1 MLQRYVVL
9 SIPVCPFDDGSCPQ
23 ILPDRRYFGEKRR
36 PVYGTGLALTLKAMS
51 ARAVVLAVVGTGCII
66 AAGVGG
72 FVAMR
77 LSAPARGAEAI
88 QASAAVTSAPA
99 PAVPAAEP
107 SVLVNPPASADVSP
121 APVEPTAAAS
131 LPKPR
136 AEAPRATSTTTKTQ
150 KSAAAASA
158 PQPTPEPTLP
168 AVTTPVP
175 TPAGDVAPPPPPDET
190 VSAPVETP
198 KPRFEELTVVE
209 NSVIGIHLVQSISS
223 ATAKVEDKVTAKVTR
238 DVMVGGRTAI
248 PAGAT
253 LEGNVT
259 YVNPGGKFKER
270 SRLGIKFTSLVLPD
284 NTRQSIQTE
293 ALFRDGEAPAGE
305 ATSKVGASAAIGAIL
320 GAVIGGKKGAAIGA
334 GAGAAGGTAAV
345 AAGGKNDAVFAANA
359 PLTVRLTSPV
369 NVMIER
375 NPQEIR

>member
-1 MLQRYVVL
+1 
-9 SIPVCPFDDGSCPQ
+9 
-23 ILPDRRYFGEKRR
+23 
-36 PVYGTGLALTLKAMS
+36 MS
-51 ARAVVLAVVGTGCII
+51 ARTVVLAVVGTGCII

-77 LSAPARGAEAI
+77 VSAPARGAEAV
-88 QASAAVTSAPA
+88 QAPA
-99 PAVPAAEP
+99 PVTPAPPPAVPAAEP
-107 SVLVNPPASADVSP
+107 SALVNPPAPVDVPP
-121 APVEPTAAAS
+121 APVEPATPAPS
-131 LPKPR
+131 PKPR
-136 AEAPRATSTTTKTQ
+136 AETPHATSGTAKTQ
-150 KSAAAASA
+150 TQKPAAVTPS

-168 AVTTPVP
+168 AATTPVP
-175 TPAGDVAPPPPPDET
+175 TPAADVALPPPPDET
-190 VSAPVETP
+190 VPPPTETP

-209 NSVIGIHLVQSISS
+209 NSVIGIHLLQSISS

-238 DVMVGGRTAI
+238 DVMVGGRAAI
-248 PAGAT
+248 PAGST

-259 YVNPGGKFKER
+259 SVNPGGKFRER
-270 SRLGIKFTSLVLPD
+270 ARLGIKFTALVLPD
-284 NTRQSIQTE
+284 NTRQPIQTE
-293 ALFRDGEAPAGE
+293 ALFREGEAPASE

-345 AAGGKNDAVFAANA
+345 AAGGRNDAVFAANA

-369 NVMIER
+369 TVMIER

>member
-1 MLQRYVVL
+1 
-9 SIPVCPFDDGSCPQ
+9 
-23 ILPDRRYFGEKRR
+23 
-36 PVYGTGLALTLKAMS
+36 MS
-51 ARAVVLAVVGTGCII
+51 ARTVVLAVVGTGCVI

-77 LSAPARGAEAI
+77 VSAPARGAEAI
-88 QASAAVTSAPA
+88 QAPASVTPASA

-107 SVLVNPPASADVSP
+107 SALVNPPAPVDVPP
-121 APVEPTAAAS
+121 APVEPTTPAPS
-131 LPKPR
+131 PKPR
-136 AEAPRATSTTTKTQ
+136 AETPDATSGTKSQ
-150 KSAAAASA
+150 KPAAATPA
-158 PQPTPEPTLP
+158 PQSSAEPMSP
-168 AVTTPVP
+168 AATMPVP
-175 TPAGDVAPPPPPDET
+175 TPAADVAPPPPPDET
-190 VSAPVETP
+190 VPPPTETP

-238 DVMVGGRTAI
+238 DVMVGGRAAI
-248 PAGAT
+248 PAGST

-259 YVNPGGKFKER
+259 YVDPGGKFRER
-270 SRLGIKFTSLVLPD
+270 ARLGIKFTAILLPD

-293 ALFRDGEAPAGE
+293 ALFRDGEAPASE
-305 ATSKVGASAAIGAIL
+305 ATAKVGASAAIGAIL

-369 NVMIER
+369 TVMIER

>member
-1 MLQRYVVL
+1 
-9 SIPVCPFDDGSCPQ
+9 
-23 ILPDRRYFGEKRR
+23 
-36 PVYGTGLALTLKAMS
+36 MS
-51 ARAVVLAVVGTGCII
+51 ARTVVLAVVGTGCII

-77 LSAPARGAEAI
+77 VSAPARGAEAI
-88 QASAAVTSAPA
+88 QAPAPVTPASAPA
-99 PAVPAAEP
+99 PAAEP
-107 SVLVNPPASADVSP
+107 SALVNPPAPVDVPP
-121 APVEPTAAAS
+121 APIEPTTPAS
-131 LPKPR
+131 SLKPR
-136 AEAPRATSTTTKTQ
+136 VETPRASSNTAKTQ
-150 KSAAAASA
+150 KSAAVTPA
-158 PQPTPEPTLP
+158 PQVTPEPTSP
-168 AVTTPVP
+168 AATTPVP
-175 TPAGDVAPPPPPDET
+175 TPAADVAPPPPPDET
-190 VSAPVETP
+190 VPPPTVTP

-238 DVMVGGRTAI
+238 DVMVGGRAAI
-248 PAGAT
+248 PAGST

-259 YVNPGGKFKER
+259 YVNPGGKFRER
-270 SRLGIKFTSLVLPD
+270 ARLGIKFTAILLPD

-293 ALFRDGEAPAGE
+293 ALFRDGEAPASE

-369 NVMIER
+369 TVMIER

>member
-1 MLQRYVVL
+1 
-9 SIPVCPFDDGSCPQ
+9 
-23 ILPDRRYFGEKRR
+23 
-36 PVYGTGLALTLKAMS
+36 MS
-51 ARAVVLAVVGTGCII
+51 ARTVVLAVVGTGCII

-77 LSAPARGAEAI
+77 VSAPARGAEAI
-88 QASAAVTSAPA
+88 QAPVTPAPA
-99 PAVPAAEP
+99 PTVPVAEP
-107 SVLVNPPASADVSP
+107 SALVNPPAPVDPSP
-121 APVEPTAAAS
+121 ASIEPTTPAPS
-131 LPKPR
+131 PKPR
-136 AEAPRATSTTTKTQ
+136 AEAPRATSSTTKSQ
-150 KSAAAASA
+150 KPAAVTPA
-158 PQPTPEPTLP
+158 PQPSPEPTLP
-168 AVTTPVP
+168 AATTPVP
-175 TPAGDVAPPPPPDET
+175 TPAADVAPPPPPPDET
-190 VSAPVETP
+190 VPPPAEKP

-209 NSVIGIHLVQSISS
+209 NSVIGIQLAQSISS

-248 PAGAT
+248 PAGST

-270 SRLGIKFTSLVLPD
+270 ARIGIKFIAILLPD

-293 ALFRDGEAPAGE
+293 ALFRDGEAPASE
-305 ATSKVGASAAIGAIL
+305 ATAKVGASAAIGAIL

-345 AAGGKNDAVFAANA
+345 AAGGKNDAVFAASA

-369 NVMIER
+369 TVMIER

>member
-1 MLQRYVVL
+1 
-9 SIPVCPFDDGSCPQ
+9 
-23 ILPDRRYFGEKRR
+23 
-36 PVYGTGLALTLKAMS
+36 MS
-51 ARAVVLAVVGTGCII
+51 ARTVVLAAVGTGCII

-72 FVAMR
+72 FLAMR
-77 LSAPARGAEAI
+77 TSAPARGAEAI
-88 QASAAVTSAPA
+88 QAPAPVTQAAA

-107 SVLVNPPASADVSP
+107 SALVNPPGPVDVP
-121 APVEPTAAAS
+121 PTPVEPTTPAPS
-131 LPKPR
+131 PKPR
-136 AEAPRATSTTTKTQ
+136 PEAPQATGTTKTQ
-150 KSAAAASA
+150 KPAAATPA
-158 PQPTPEPTLP
+158 PQPTAEPTSP
-168 AVTTPVP
+168 AAITPVP
-175 TPAGDVAPPPPPDET
+175 TPAADVAPPPPPDEA
-190 VSAPVETP
+190 APPPTETP
-198 KPRFEELTVVE
+198 KPRLEALTVVE

-248 PAGAT
+248 PAGSM

-284 NTRQSIQTE
+284 NTRQPIQTE

-305 ATSKVGASAAIGAIL
+305 ATAKVGASAAIGAIL

-359 PLTVRLTSPV
+359 PLTVRLTSSV
-369 NVMIER
+369 TVMIER